1 MKYEYL
7 RKSIAVSLA
16 VSALITVTPVESL
29 AAWIRNYDGSWS
41 YSDIYGYAY
50 GGWKQIN
57 GTWYY
62 FDPYG
67 LMRTGWIL
75 ITKSGIIRT

>member
-16 VSALITVTPVESL
+16 ISSLITVAPVKSL
-29 AAWIRNYDGSWS
+29 AAWIENYDGSWS
-41 YSDIYGYAY
+41 YADIYGYAN

-57 GTWYY
+57 GIWYY
-62 FDPYG
+62 FDSYG

-75 ITKSGIIRT
+75 DNGEW